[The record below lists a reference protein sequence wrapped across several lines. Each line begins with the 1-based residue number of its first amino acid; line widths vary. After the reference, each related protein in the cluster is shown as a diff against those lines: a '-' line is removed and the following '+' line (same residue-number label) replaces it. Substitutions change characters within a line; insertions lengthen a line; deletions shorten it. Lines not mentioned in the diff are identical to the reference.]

1 MEDFTKTYKPKIL
14 EDYICEEDLK
24 DKIQKY
30 IDNDMRKPIIL
41 HGPAGTGK
49 TTLAEVVGNELGANV
64 HSLNAS
70 IDNGIDV
77 VRSMIVPWTKQQ
89 SLNGGVNVIIL
100 DEAERFSTQAQ
111 DALKRTIDDSSGVC
125 VFILCT
131 NNIHKIIKPL
141 QSRAKQTMFKLD
153 YTSDDVLM
161 GIVTHI
167 VNNSDIELDVKDA
180 YDIVRAAAGE
190 PRAVV
195 NALQA
200 VVTDSFTAPT
210 NKRADFEKIFDDMA
224 FDTSP
229 LEVLHLVT
237 EDDLDA
243 LGKYIIEKVGTL
255 TPKHCEAIK
264 IIVDTD
270 RAIQNSVNKDI
281 HLINMLIKLNEV
293 WV

>member
-1 MEDFTKTYKPKIL
+1 LENFTKTYKPKIL

-49 TTLAEVVGNELGANV
+49 TTLAEVVGAELNGNV

-77 VRSMIVPWTKQQ
+77 VRSMIVPWTKQ
-89 SLNGGVNVIIL
+89 SSFGGGVNVIIL
-100 DEAERFSTQAQ
+100 DEAERFSQQAQ
-111 DALKRTIDDSSGVC
+111 DALKRTIDDSSGFC
-125 VFILCT
+125 IFIFCT
-131 NNIHKIIKPL
+131 NNINKIIKPL
-141 QSRAKQTMFKLD
+141 QSRAEQTTYKLG
-153 YTSDDVLM
+153 YTSNDILM
-161 GIVTHI
+161 GIVTSI

-200 VVTDSFTAPT
+200 FVVDTFTAPT
-210 NKRADFEKIFDDMA
+210 NKRTDFEKIFTDLA
-224 FDTSP
+224 FDTPILEILP
-229 LEVLHLVT
+229 LLT
-237 EDDLDA
+237 EDDLTE
-243 LGKYIIEKVGTL
+243 LGKYVLEELEYSAQTVLDIAN
-255 TPKHCEAIK
+255 C
-264 IIVDTD
+264 D
-270 RAIQNSVNKDI
+270 RAMQNSVNKDI
-281 HLINMLIKLNEV
+281 HLIALLLKFKEV
-293 WV
+293 C